1 MKKKRIA
8 FALILILIAV
18 YLIVNQL
25 GLIPKI
31 PFFSI
36 LFTVLFCYIAI
47 HGLIRLHFFEA
58 MVSLAI
64 VGCINDKLLHIEAIT
79 PWTLLIAAVMIG
91 IALDMLFKNCLKK
104 KDCCAFENADH
115 FTTSYVENSSDGEKV
130 KVDNSFGSVSKYV
143 NSDCF
148 QKAKISNSF
157 GECNVFFNN
166 AILAGSSASIKV
178 ENSFGSTN
186 VYLPSTWRIVT
197 RQDTAF
203 GNINIQGQGSIV
215 EGAPTIELTLNSSFG
230 EINIIFD

>member
-1 MKKKRIA
+1 MKKKKIA
-8 FALILILIAV
+8 FALILILIAI
-18 YLIVNQL
+18 YLVVNKL
-25 GLIPKI
+25 GLLPNV
-31 PFFSI
+31 PFFAI
-36 LFTVLFCYIAI
+36 LFTMLFCYAAI
-47 HGLIRLHFFEA
+47 RGLIQLHFFEA

-79 PWTLLIAAVMIG
+79 PWTLLIAAILIG
-91 IALDMLFKNCLKK
+91 IALDMLFKNCRKK
-104 KDCCAFENADH
+104 KDSYIFENADH
-115 FTTSYVENSSDGEKV
+115 FTTSYVENGSDGENV
-130 KVDNSFGSVSKYV
+130 NVENTFGSVSKYV

-203 GNINIQGQGSIV
+203 GNINIQGQGSTV

>member
-1 MKKKRIA
+1 MKKKKIA
-8 FALILILIAV
+8 FALILILIAI
-18 YLIVNQL
+18 YLVVNKL
-25 GLIPKI
+25 GLLPNV
-31 PFFSI
+31 PFFAI
-36 LFTVLFCYIAI
+36 LFTMLFCYAAI
-47 HGLIRLHFFEA
+47 RGLIQLHFFEA

-79 PWTLLIAAVMIG
+79 PWTLLIAAILIG
-91 IALDMLFKNCLKK
+91 IALDMLFKNCRKK
-104 KDCCAFENADH
+104 KDSYIFENADH
-115 FTTSYVENSSDGEKV
+115 FTTSYVETGSDGENV
-130 KVDNSFGSVSKYV
+130 NVENTFGSVSKYV

-186 VYLPSTWRIVT
+186 VYLPSTWRVIT

-203 GNINIQGQGSIV
+203 GNINIKGQGSTV